1 MDRSEFRR
9 LTERGV
15 LMLDGATGTEL
26 AKRGMP
32 PGVAPEA
39 WVLEHPEVIRAV
51 HDAYFAAGSDLVY
64 APTFGGNP
72 LKLAEFGLADRTE
85 EINSGLVHICRANA
99 GGKLVFG
106 DVAPTGQL
114 VEPYGELG
122 FEECVNAYKRQIAAL
137 VAGGADGLAVET
149 MMDVQEARAAL
160 IAAREVAPELPVIVT
175 MTFEPGGRTLTGN
188 PPEAAL
194 VTLQSLGADAF
205 GCNGS
210 TGPAEMAEIIR
221 RLKPYADIPLV
232 AKPNAGMPHL
242 RDGKTVFDLDAEEF
256 SRQAAHLVEAGAN
269 IVGGCCGTT
278 PEHIAALKRALA
290 GVAAPGIGAQLRGL
304 CSSAQR
310 FRRLAVDEPFAVI
323 GERINPTGKKLFQA
337 ELREGKLEI
346 AKRFAAEQSAQQAAI
361 LDVNFGLAGI
371 DEAATM
377 RRAVGELVKTTDLPL
392 SIDTVNP
399 AAAEAA
405 LRLYPGRALFNS
417 VSGER
422 DRLERI
428 LPVAARYG
436 AMLILLP
443 LDDRGIPET
452 VEARFKVLDDILAE
466 AAKYGYTP
474 TDCAADALIMTVSA
488 EPLAAQVSL
497 EFIRRCRNER
507 NMNTVCGLSNVSFGL
522 PGRPQLNL
530 AFLGMALG
538 NGLNLAI
545 ANPGAPG
552 IMDLVASRDALLNCD
567 ERLERYLARFTPAPT
582 ASGSAPA
589 PTGKPA
595 EKPQLAPADE
605 LFAAVVGGR
614 KITALEALKRALD
627 AGVAPQKLVDE
638 VLIPAITAVGE
649 KFEKKE
655 YYLPQLLQSAEAMKA
670 AMGELEPLLLEN
682 GKARSDG
689 PVFVLATVQ
698 GDIHDIGK
706 NIFALLLRNHGFNVI
721 DLGKDVPASAIA
733 EAAKKYHAAIVGLS
747 ALMTTTMPRMKE
759 VVELF
764 KSEKLDVPIFVGGA
778 AVDANFAETI
788 GAYYGADAMSS
799 VRLALKV
806 VGERK

>member
-39 WVLEHPEVIRAV
+39 WVLEHPDVIRAV
-51 HDAYFAAGSDLVY
+51 HNAYFASGSDIVY

-72 LKLAEFGLADRTE
+72 LKLAEFGLTDKTE
-85 EINSGLVHICRANA
+85 EINSGLVRVCRANA
-99 GGKLVFG
+99 GNKLVFG

-194 VTLQSLGADAF
+194 VTLQALGADAF
-205 GCNGS
+205 GCNCS
-210 TGPAEMAEIIR
+210 TGPGEMAEIIR
-221 RLKPYADIPLV
+221 RLKVYADVPLV

-242 RDGKTVFDLDAEEF
+242 RDGKTVFDLGAEEF
-256 SRQAAHLVEAGAN
+256 ARQTARLVEAGAS

-278 PEHIAALKRALA
+278 PGHIAALKRALA
-290 GVAAPGIGAQLRGL
+290 GVAAPKVGARLRGL
-304 CSSAQR
+304 VSSAQR

-346 AKRFAAEQSAQQAAI
+346 AKRFAAEQTAQQAAI

-417 VSGER
+417 VSGES

-428 LPVAARYG
+428 LPVAAKYG

-452 VEARFKVLDDILAE
+452 VEGRFEVLDDILAA
-466 AAKYGYTP
+466 AAKYGCT
-474 TDCAADALIMTVSA
+474 TADCAADALIMTVSA
-488 EPLAAQVSL
+488 EPRAAQISL
-497 EFIRRCRNER
+497 EFIRRCHDER

-545 ANPGAPG
+545 ANPSAPG
-552 IMDLVASRDALLNCD
+552 IMDLAASRDALLNCD
-567 ERLERYLARFTPAPT
+567 ERLERYLERFTPAPT
-582 ASGSAPA
+582 SGAAPA
-589 PTGKPA
+589 SAAKPA

-614 KITALEALKRALD
+614 KTPALEALKRALD

-670 AMGELEPLLLEN
+670 AMAELEPLLLDN

-721 DLGKDVPASAIA
+721 DLGKDVPAAVIA
-733 EAAKKYHAAIVGLS
+733 EAAKKHHAAIVGLS

-764 KSEKLDVPIFVGGA
+764 RAEQLDIPIFVGGA

>member
-1 MDRSEFRR
+1 MNRQEFRR
-9 LTERGV
+9 LAESKI
-15 LMLDGATGTEL
+15 LLLDGATGTEL

-32 PGVAPEA
+32 TGVAPEA
-39 WVLEHPEVIRAV
+39 WVAEHPETIAAIHRE
-51 HDAYFAAGSDLVY
+51 YFASGSDIVY
-64 APTFGGNP
+64 APTFGANP
-72 LKLAEFGLADRTE
+72 LKLAEFGLEAETE
-85 EINSGLVHICRANA
+85 KLNEKLVSICRTANP
-99 GGKLVFG
+99 GKFVFG

-114 VEPYGELG
+114 VEPYGELP
-122 FEECVNAYKRQIAAL
+122 FETCVDAYKRQIAAL
-137 VAGGADGLAVET
+137 VSAGADGIAVET
-149 MMDVQEARAAL
+149 MMDLQEARAAL
-160 IAAREVAPELPVIVT
+160 IAAREVAPEVPVIVT

-205 GCNGS
+205 GCNCS

-221 RLKPYADIPLV
+221 AMKPYADVPLV
-232 AKPNAGMPHL
+232 AKPNAGVPHL
-242 RDGKTVFDLDAEEF
+242 RDGKTVFDLGPDEFAAETA
-256 SRQAAHLVEAGAN
+256 RLVEAGAS

-278 PEHIAALKRALA
+278 PAHIAALKNAVA
-290 GVAAPGIGAQLRGL
+290 GAKAPEVGAKLRGVVA
-304 CSSAQR
+304 SAQS
-310 FRRLAVDEPFAVI
+310 FRRLAFDEPFAVI

-337 ELREGKLEI
+337 ELREGKLDI
-346 AKRFAAEQSAQQAAI
+346 AKRFAAEQTAQGAAV

-377 RRAVGELVKTTDLPL
+377 RRAVGELVKTTPLPL

-417 VSGER
+417 VSGEA
-422 DRLERI
+422 DRIEQV
-428 LPVAARYG
+428 LPVAAKYG

-443 LDDRGIPET
+443 LDDRGIPMT
-452 VEARFKVLDDILAE
+452 ADDRMKVLDRILAE

-474 TDCAADALIMTVSA
+474 EDCAADALIMTVSA
-488 EPLAAQVSL
+488 EPGAAQTAL
-497 EFIRRCRNER
+497 DFIRTCHCER
-507 NMNTVCGLSNVSFGL
+507 KMNTVCGLSNVSFGL

-530 AFLGMALG
+530 AFLGLAAG

-545 ANPGAPG
+545 ANPSAPG

-567 ERLERYLARFTPAPT
+567 ARMERYLARFTPAQ
-582 ASGSAPA
+582 AAPA
-589 PTGKPA
+589 QTAAPVA
-595 EKPQLAPADE
+595 EKPE
-605 LFAAVVGGR
+605 LTPCEELSQAVVGGR
-614 KITALEALKRALD
+614 KEAALAALERALG
-627 AGVAPQKLVDE
+627 AGAVPQKLVDE
-638 VLIPAITAVGE
+638 VLIPAITVVGE

-670 AMGELEPLLLEN
+670 AMAELEPRLLESR
-682 GKARSDG
+682 GDKTDG

-706 NIFALLLRNHGFNVI
+706 NIFSLLLRNHGFNVI
-721 DLGKDVPASAIA
+721 DLGKDVPAAEIA
-733 EAAKKYHAAIVGLS
+733 EAAKKHHAAIVGLS

-764 KSEKLDVPIFVGGA
+764 KAEHLDIPIFVGGA
-778 AVDANFAETI
+778 AVDGIFAESI

-799 VRLALKV
+799 VRLALEV
-806 VGERK
+806 VAKKK

>member
-1 MDRSEFRR
+1 MTRQEFRR
-9 LTERGV
+9 LAEQRI
-15 LMLDGATGTEL
+15 LLLDGATGTEL

-32 PGVAPEA
+32 TGVAPEA
-39 WVLEHPEVIRAV
+39 WVAEHPETIAAI
-51 HDAYFAAGSDLVY
+51 HSEYFSAGSDIVY
-64 APTFGGNP
+64 APTFGANP
-72 LKLAEFGLADRTE
+72 LKLAEFGLEAETE
-85 EINSGLVHICRANA
+85 ALN
-99 GGKLVFG
+99 GKLVALCRAAHPGKLIFG

-122 FEECVNAYKRQIAAL
+122 FETCVSAYKRQIAAL
-137 VAGGADGLAVET
+137 VAAGADGIAIET
-149 MMDVQEARAAL
+149 MMDLQEARAAL
-160 IAAREVAPELPVIVT
+160 IAARETAPDLPVIVS
-175 MTFEPGGRTLTGN
+175 MTFEAGGRTLTGN

-205 GCNGS
+205 GCNCS
-210 TGPAEMAEIIR
+210 TGPVEMAGIIR
-221 RLKPYADIPLV
+221 ALKPYANVPLV
-232 AKPNAGMPHL
+232 AKPNAGVPHL
-242 RDGKTVFDLDAEEF
+242 RDGKTVFDLGPAEF
-256 SRQAAHLVEAGAN
+256 AAETARLVEAGAG

-278 PEHIAALKRALA
+278 PAHIAALKTAVA
-290 GVAAPGIGAQLRGL
+290 GAKVPEIGAKKRGVVA
-304 CSSAQR
+304 SAQT

-323 GERINPTGKKLFQA
+323 GERINPTGKKLFQG

-346 AKRFAAEQSAQQAAI
+346 AKRFASEQTAQGAAI

-377 RRAVGELVKTTDLPL
+377 RRAVGELIKVTPLPL

-417 VSGER
+417 ISGEA
-422 DRLERI
+422 DRLAQV
-428 LPVAARYG
+428 LPVAAKYG

-443 LDDRGIPET
+443 LDDRGIPMT
-452 VEARFKVLDDILAE
+452 TADRMKVLDRILAE
-466 AAKYGYTP
+466 AARYGYTP
-474 TDCAADALIMTVSA
+474 DDCAADALIMTVSA
-488 EPLAAQVSL
+488 EPQAARVSL
-497 EFIRRCRNER
+497 DFIRKCHDER
-507 NMNTVCGLSNVSFGL
+507 KMNTVCGLSNVSFGL

-530 AFLGMALG
+530 AFLGLAAG

-545 ANPGAPG
+545 ANPSAPG
-552 IMDLVASRDALLNCD
+552 IMDLAASRDALLGRD
-567 ERLERYLARFTPAPT
+567 ARLERYLARFTPA
-582 ASGSAPA
+582 AAA
-589 PTGKPA
+589 PTPAAASAPA
-595 EKPQLAPADE
+595 EKPALSPCEALSQ
-605 LFAAVVGGR
+605 AVVCGR
-614 KITALEALKRALD
+614 REAALAELRRALD

-670 AMGELEPLLLEN
+670 AMAELEPLLLES
-682 GKARSDG
+682 GGRKTDG

-706 NIFALLLRNHGFNVI
+706 NIFSLLLRNHGFNVI
-721 DLGKDVPASAIA
+721 DLGKDVPAARIA
-733 EAAKKYHAAIVGLS
+733 EAARKYDAKIVGLS

-764 KSEKLDVPIFVGGA
+764 KAEKLDIPVFVGGA
-778 AVDANFAETI
+778 AVDETFAESI

-799 VRLALKV
+799 VRLALEV
-806 VGERK
+806 VAKKK